1 MNLNSPH
8 RMSYSSS
15 FDLDQAIASALQ
27 KIDANLVTFAEAYP
41 HDTTLGNVYP
51 PRKLGP
57 YPEGSN
63 VGWTTG
69 FWPGMIWLAYE
80 RTGDSK
86 YREAG
91 ELHVQRFAERMT
103 RELDVDHHDLGFLYS
118 LACVAPW
125 RLTGND
131 LARQTVLQAADRLMT
146 RYLDRPGILQAWGVM
161 NDPDQRGRTIV
172 DSLMNTPLLY
182 WASQVSGN
190 DRYHTAAY
198 RHASQLQ
205 KHCVRPDGTTFHTFY
220 FDPETGAPRF
230 GKTAQGAGDDS
241 CWARG
246 QAWAMYGFA
255 LNYAGTRDGALL
267 QTARRVSD
275 YFLAHLPADKV
286 AYWDLIYRDGSGEE
300 RDSSAAAIAVCGLM
314 ELSKWLPEGD
324 GRTRYRD
331 AATEI
336 LASLYENYSTRNV
349 PESNALLLHGV
360 YSKPGGV
367 GVDEGTL
374 WGDYF
379 YLEALTRLAQPDWKP
394 YW

>member
-1 MNLNSPH
+1 MAVG
-8 RMSYSSS
+8 RTMSYSFS
-15 FDLDQAIASALQ
+15 FDLNNAIASALQ
-27 KIDANLVTFAEAYP
+27 KIDANLVTFAKVYP
-41 HDTTLGNVYP
+41 HDTTLDNVYP
-51 PRKLGP
+51 PRKLGSHP
-57 YPEGSN
+57 KGSN

-80 RTGDSK
+80 RTGDGK
-86 YREAG
+86 YRAAG
-91 ELHVQRFAERMT
+91 EQHIQRFAERMA
-103 RELDVDHHDLGFLYS
+103 RELDVNHHDLGFLYS
-118 LACVAPW
+118 LSCVAPW

-131 LARQTVLQAADRLMT
+131 LARQTALQAAERLMT
-146 RYLDRPGILQAWGVM
+146 RYLDKPGILQAWGAM
-161 NDPDQRGRTIV
+161 DDPIQRGRTIV

-190 DRYHTAAY
+190 GRYRMAAY

-246 QAWAMYGFA
+246 QAWAMYGFT
-255 LNYAGTRDGALL
+255 LNYAGTNDAALL

-275 YFLAHLPADKV
+275 YFLDHLPADKV

-300 RDSSAAAIAVCGLM
+300 RDSSAAAIAACGLL
-314 ELSKWLPEGD
+314 ELSRWLLEGAI
-324 GRTRYRD
+324 RARYRD
-331 AATEI
+331 AAIEI
-336 LASLYENYSTRNV
+336 LASLYEGYSTRNT

-367 GVDEGTL
+367 GVDEGNL

-379 YLEALTRLAQPDWKP
+379 YLEALTRLARPDWTP

>member
-1 MNLNSPH
+1 
-8 RMSYSSS
+8 MSHSFS
-15 FDLDQAIASALQ
+15 FDLDGAIASALQ

-41 HDTTLGNVYP
+41 HDTTLGNVYL

-57 YPEGSN
+57 YPQGSN

-86 YREAG
+86 YLEAG
-91 ELHVQRFAERMT
+91 ELHVQRFAARMA
-103 RELDVDHHDLGFLYS
+103 RGLDVDHHDLGFLYS

-131 LARQTVLQAADRLMT
+131 LARRTALQAADRLMT
-146 RYLDRPGILQAWGVM
+146 RYLDRPGILQAWGAM

-182 WASQVSGN
+182 WASQVSG
-190 DRYHTAAY
+190 DERYQNAAC
-198 RHASQLQ
+198 RHASQLA
-205 KHCVRPDGTTFHTFY
+205 KYFVRPNSTTFHTFY
-220 FDPETGAPRF
+220 FDAETGAARF
-230 GKTAQGAGDDS
+230 GQTAQGAADDS

-255 LNYAGTRDGALL
+255 LNYAYKRDELLL

-275 YFLAHLPADKV
+275 YFLAHQPADKV
-286 AYWDLIYRDGSGEE
+286 AYWDLIYTDGSGEE
-300 RDSSAAAIAVCGLM
+300 RDSSASAIAVCGLM
-314 ELSKWLPEGD
+314 ELIKYLPD
-324 GRTRYRD
+324 GQDKANYQQ
-331 AATEI
+331 AAAEI
-336 LASLYENYSTRNV
+336 LAALIENYATRNS
-349 PESNALLLHGV
+349 PDSNALLLHGV
-360 YSKPGGV
+360 YNKPGNE
-367 GVDEGTL
+367 GVDEGNL

-379 YLEALTRLAQPDWKP
+379 YLEALTRRAKPDWQR